1 MKIIV
6 PATSANLG
14 AGFDSIG
21 IAVNLYLTV
30 EVLEESNDW
39 KIDHDLG
46 NNIPTDEKNLLL
58 TTLSAVLKAKNS
70 SLSAKYHLKMTSQP
84 LPGLKLPER
93 TGCSPDKSRFSPSLR
108 CVSGL
113 VTSNWSSNGSL
124 TC

>member
-30 EVLEESNDW
+30 EILEESKNW

-46 NNIPTDEKNLLL
+46 NNIPTD
-58 TTLSAVLKAKNS
+58 
-70 SLSAKYHLKMTSQP
+70 
-84 LPGLKLPER
+84 
-93 TGCSPDKSRFSPSLR
+93 
-108 CVSGL
+108 
-113 VTSNWSSNGSL
+113 
-124 TC
+124 

>member
-30 EVLEESNDW
+30 EVLGESRDW

-46 NNIPTDEKNLLL
+46 ENIPTDESK
-58 TTLSAVLKAKNS
+58 
-70 SLSAKYHLKMTSQP
+70 
-84 LPGLKLPER
+84 R
-93 TGCSPDKSRFSPSLR
+93 TRLIKFSHY
-108 CVSGL
+108 CW
-113 VTSNWSSNGSL
+113 N
-124 TC
+124 

>member
-70 SLSAKYHLKMTSQP
+70 SLSAKYHLKMTSEVP
-84 LPGLKLPER
+84 LARGLGSIIKR
-93 TGCSPDKSRFSPSLR
+93 TGRSYLPSL
-108 CVSGL
+108 
-113 VTSNWSSNGSL
+113 
-124 TC
+124 